1 VLFYWPGP
9 RAQRSYITHSK
20 HKNGPP
26 QPLAC
31 LEQISENF
39 GRLSRSQPTNGAF
52 RDAHSPRNLRSALAI
67 DRASASVAGLGAAGL
82 SIDGINLQ
90 LDVVGLDL
98 MALIDTRQG
107 CRGEVALEQPWNCFR
122 AATLWLW
129 KVRIYVKKAFGRGR
143 PGGRP
148 HPFDP
153 LLLAPGQSPR
163 GYRLTS
169 GLLQIPQPQ
178 SLRTLPVCEFHACR
192 ILGRQVA
199 PPSGLAKFRNSPPK
213 NFCQTTLRKA
223 ARRCAPECDRVL
235 VLLDSGL
242 MQLSKMTD
250 FEGRLDKA

>member
-1 VLFYWPGP
+1 MLFYWPGP

-52 RDAHSPRNLRSALAI
+52 RDAHSPRNLGSALAI

-122 AATLWLW
+122 AAT
-129 KVRIYVKKAFGRGR
+129 FGFGK
-143 PGGRP
+143 
-148 HPFDP
+148 
-153 LLLAPGQSPR
+153 SE
-163 GYRLTS
+163 Y
-169 GLLQIPQPQ
+169 
-178 SLRTLPVCEFHACR
+178 
-192 ILGRQVA
+192 
-199 PPSGLAKFRNSPPK
+199 
-213 NFCQTTLRKA
+213 TLR
-223 ARRCAPECDRVL
+223 RHSDGEDPV
-235 VLLDSGL
+235 
-242 MQLSKMTD
+242 
-250 FEGRLDKA
+250 EGRTPSIPFSWHQARVPGVTA